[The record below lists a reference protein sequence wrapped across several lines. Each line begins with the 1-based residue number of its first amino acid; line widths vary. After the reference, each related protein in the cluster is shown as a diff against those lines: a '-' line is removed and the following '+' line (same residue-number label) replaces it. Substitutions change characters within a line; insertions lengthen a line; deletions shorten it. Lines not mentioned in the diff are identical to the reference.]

1 MLLRTVLF
9 SAASG
14 TSFRI
19 GSAISRIGLICAT
32 ETATA
37 AREEKAEEITARAE
51 RSAQEMVNQHEI
63 VQRAYTK
70 ANEIVNEATQKA
82 EEIMNNMKAA
92 NHVKVV
98 KKDKGL
104 IERTESSKIVL
115 TEDNRQ
121 VLND

>member
-1 MLLRTVLF
+1 MAVRQIVKYKRKNVPEKTNVPE
-9 SAASG
+9 ASI
-14 TSFRI
+14 SI
-19 GSAISRIGLICAT
+19 GKKNNPKKVE
-32 ETATA
+32 ETMD
-37 AREEKAEEITARAE
+37 EK
-51 RSAQEMVNQHEI
+51 VN
-63 VQRAYTK
+63 
-70 ANEIVNEATQKA
+70 KA

>member
-1 MLLRTVLF
+1 MAFIKQVTKYKRK
-9 SAASG
+9 G
-14 TSFRI
+14 MPMNY
-19 GSAISRIGLICAT
+19 
-32 ETATA
+32 
-37 AREEKAEEITARAE
+37 EKP
-51 RSAQEMVNQHEI
+51 QESKVIE
-63 VQRAYTK
+63 
-70 ANEIVNEATQKA
+70 ANENVVPKNNSKKLNEEMDERVNKA

>member
-1 MLLRTVLF
+1 MAFIKQVIKYKRTNIPVKMTNQLDKK
-9 SAASG
+9 
-14 TSFRI
+14 
-19 GSAISRIGLICAT
+19 AIEAK
-32 ETATA
+32 ENVA
-37 AREEKAEEITARAE
+37 EKNNSKKLNEDMDEK
-51 RSAQEMVNQHEI
+51 VN
-63 VQRAYTK
+63 R
-70 ANEIVNEATQKA
+70 A

>member
-1 MLLRTVLF
+1 MALKQVIKYKRKNIPAKLE
-9 SAASG
+9 SAK
-14 TSFRI
+14 RPV
-19 GSAISRIGLICAT
+19 
-32 ETATA
+32 EVNNKK
-37 AREEKAEEITARAE
+37 EK
-51 RSAQEMVNQHEI
+51 QEAMDEKIN
-63 VQRAYTK
+63 R
-70 ANEIVNEATQKA
+70 A

>member
-1 MLLRTVLF
+1 MAIRQIVKF
-9 SAASG
+9 KRKNVPAVKRQEPKAAVVEDVKNNQKK
-14 TSFRI
+14 TK
-19 GSAISRIGLICAT
+19 
-32 ETATA
+32 ETMD
-37 AREEKAEEITARAE
+37 E
-51 RSAQEMVNQHEI
+51 RVN
-63 VQRAYTK
+63 
-70 ANEIVNEATQKA
+70 KA

>member
-1 MLLRTVLF
+1 MAFKQVTKYKRKNTPQRLENAVEIT
-9 SAASG
+9 
-14 TSFRI
+14 
-19 GSAISRIGLICAT
+19 
-32 ETATA
+32 
-37 AREEKAEEITARAE
+37 EEKAPVENNNPKKKEKAMDE
-51 RSAQEMVNQHEI
+51 RVN
-63 VQRAYTK
+63 
-70 ANEIVNEATQKA
+70 KA

-92 NHVKVV
+92 NHVKIV

>member
-1 MLLRTVLF
+1 MGIKRVIKYKRK
-9 SAASG
+9 SMPVKNVKAVAPVEV
-14 TSFRI
+14 
-19 GSAISRIGLICAT
+19 A
-32 ETATA
+32 
-37 AREEKAEEITARAE
+37 EEKKNNPKKTKNTMDEK
-51 RSAQEMVNQHEI
+51 VN
-63 VQRAYTK
+63 
-70 ANEIVNEATQKA
+70 KA

>member
-1 MLLRTVLF
+1 MAFKQVIKYKRKSVPAKIEMPVQEAVVVDKTNNNQKKNE
-9 SAASG
+9 
-14 TSFRI
+14 
-19 GSAISRIGLICAT
+19 
-32 ETATA
+32 ETMD
-37 AREEKAEEITARAE
+37 EKI
-51 RSAQEMVNQHEI
+51 N
-63 VQRAYTK
+63 
-70 ANEIVNEATQKA
+70 KA

>member
-1 MLLRTVLF
+1 MALKQVIKYKRKNIPVK
-9 SAASG
+9 SEIMQKPVAA
-14 TSFRI
+14 F
-19 GSAISRIGLICAT
+19 
-32 ETATA
+32 
-37 AREEKAEEITARAE
+37 
-51 RSAQEMVNQHEI
+51 
-63 VQRAYTK
+63 K
-70 ANEIVNEATQKA
+70 ANGSKANNEKEKIDEAMDEKINKA

>member
-1 MLLRTVLF
+1 MAFIKQVVKYKRTNVPAKL
-9 SAASG
+9 SNQQEQKAIETDKNVTKKNNSKKLNEEMDE
-14 TSFRI
+14 RI
-19 GSAISRIGLICAT
+19 
-32 ETATA
+32 
-37 AREEKAEEITARAE
+37 
-51 RSAQEMVNQHEI
+51 N
-63 VQRAYTK
+63 
-70 ANEIVNEATQKA
+70 KA

>member
-1 MLLRTVLF
+1 MALRQVIKYKRKNIPAKLENAQEPV
-9 SAASG
+9 AAFEAKAPKANNKKEK
-14 TSFRI
+14 T
-19 GSAISRIGLICAT
+19 
-32 ETATA
+32 
-37 AREEKAEEITARAE
+37 EKAMDEKINR
-51 RSAQEMVNQHEI
+51 
-63 VQRAYTK
+63 
-70 ANEIVNEATQKA
+70 A

>member
-1 MLLRTVLF
+1 MAYIRQVIKYKRKNIPAPTQ
-9 SAASG
+9 
-14 TSFRI
+14 
-19 GSAISRIGLICAT
+19 
-32 ETATA
+32 E
-37 AREEKAEEITARAE
+37 REA
-51 RSAQEMVNQHEI
+51 V
-63 VQRAYTK
+63 V
-70 ANEIVNEATQKA
+70 ANEAKNNELKMEETMDEKVNKA

>member
-1 MLLRTVLF
+1 MAFKQVTKYKRKNTPLRLENIVEIT
-9 SAASG
+9 
-14 TSFRI
+14 
-19 GSAISRIGLICAT
+19 
-32 ETATA
+32 
-37 AREEKAEEITARAE
+37 EEKASVENNNPKKKEKAMDE
-51 RSAQEMVNQHEI
+51 RVN
-63 VQRAYTK
+63 
-70 ANEIVNEATQKA
+70 KA

-92 NHVKVV
+92 NHVKIV

>member
-1 MLLRTVLF
+1 MAFIKQVIKYKRTNIPAKMTNQLDKK
-9 SAASG
+9 
-14 TSFRI
+14 
-19 GSAISRIGLICAT
+19 AIEAKENVAQKNNSKKLN
-32 ETATA
+32 
-37 AREEKAEEITARAE
+37 EEMDEKINR
-51 RSAQEMVNQHEI
+51 
-63 VQRAYTK
+63 
-70 ANEIVNEATQKA
+70 A

>member
-1 MLLRTVLF
+1 MAIRQVIKYKRTNVPPKQK
-9 SAASG
+9 
-14 TSFRI
+14 
-19 GSAISRIGLICAT
+19 
-32 ETATA
+32 EQV
-37 AREEKAEEITARAE
+37 EEVADVRKNKSKKNEEAMDEKI
-51 RSAQEMVNQHEI
+51 N
-63 VQRAYTK
+63 
-70 ANEIVNEATQKA
+70 KA

-92 NHVKVV
+92 GNVKVV

>member
-1 MLLRTVLF
+1 MAFKQVTKYKRKNTPQRLENIVEIT
-9 SAASG
+9 
-14 TSFRI
+14 
-19 GSAISRIGLICAT
+19 
-32 ETATA
+32 
-37 AREEKAEEITARAE
+37 EEKASVENNNPKKKEKAMDE
-51 RSAQEMVNQHEI
+51 RVN
-63 VQRAYTK
+63 
-70 ANEIVNEATQKA
+70 KA

>member
-1 MLLRTVLF
+1 M
-9 SAASG
+9 
-14 TSFRI
+14 
-19 GSAISRIGLICAT
+19 AIRQIVKYKRKNIPAKRQ
-32 ETATA
+32 EPEVAVV
-37 AREEKAEEITARAE
+37 ENVKNNQEKKT
-51 RSAQEMVNQHEI
+51 QEMMDEKVN
-63 VQRAYTK
+63 
-70 ANEIVNEATQKA
+70 KA

>member
-1 MLLRTVLF
+1 M
-9 SAASG
+9 ASFKQVIKYKRNG
-14 TSFRI
+14 VPVK
-19 GSAISRIGLICAT
+19 LQ
-32 ETATA
+32 ETANNK
-37 AREEKAEEITARAE
+37 EKTEQNMDE
-51 RSAQEMVNQHEI
+51 RVN
-63 VQRAYTK
+63 
-70 ANEIVNEATQKA
+70 KA

>member
-1 MLLRTVLF
+1 MGIKRVIKYKRTGMPTTKERVL
-9 SAASG
+9 APA
-14 TSFRI
+14 
-19 GSAISRIGLICAT
+19 
-32 ETATA
+32 
-37 AREEKAEEITARAE
+37 K
-51 RSAQEMVNQHEI
+51 
-63 VQRAYTK
+63 
-70 ANEIVNEATQKA
+70 NEAVEAKKNNPKKTDNTMDERVNKA

>member
-1 MLLRTVLF
+1 MAIRQITKYKRKTVSEKLQKQEIPL
-9 SAASG
+9 SKS
-14 TSFRI
+14 SVKNNQEKKE
-19 GSAISRIGLICAT
+19 
-32 ETATA
+32 ETMD
-37 AREEKAEEITARAE
+37 E
-51 RSAQEMVNQHEI
+51 RVN
-63 VQRAYTK
+63 
-70 ANEIVNEATQKA
+70 KA

>member
-1 MLLRTVLF
+1 MAFKQVTKYKRKNTPPRLENIVEIT
-9 SAASG
+9 
-14 TSFRI
+14 
-19 GSAISRIGLICAT
+19 
-32 ETATA
+32 
-37 AREEKAEEITARAE
+37 EEKASVENNNPKKKEKAMDE
-51 RSAQEMVNQHEI
+51 RVN
-63 VQRAYTK
+63 
-70 ANEIVNEATQKA
+70 KA

-92 NHVKVV
+92 NHVKIV